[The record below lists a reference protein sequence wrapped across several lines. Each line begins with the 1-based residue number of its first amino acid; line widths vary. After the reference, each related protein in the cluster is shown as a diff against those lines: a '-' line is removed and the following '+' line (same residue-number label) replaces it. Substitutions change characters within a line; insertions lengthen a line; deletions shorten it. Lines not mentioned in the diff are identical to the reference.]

1 MQSAALSADVV
12 IIGAGAIGSA
22 IAWFLSGRPDFNGRI
37 VLIERDA
44 TYAQAS
50 SALSASC
57 IRHQFSNAINV
68 QMSMFGTQ
76 FVKTFREQ
84 LGGHPDVPEI
94 ALQEIGYLF
103 LADDAT
109 AQVLIDN
116 QQTQAACG
124 ARTELLEP
132 AEIAARFPFYN
143 LDDVELGSFNGT
155 GEGWFDGY
163 GMMQALKAA
172 ARRNGVAE
180 LRDTVVGLECSGS
193 AVTAVRLASGDT
205 IGCGV
210 IVNAAGPRAAELARM
225 AGVSLPVEPR
235 KRSLFVFSCPQ
246 DLGQPM
252 PLTIDLSGVHC
263 RSEGRMYLAGAVPT
277 NDRAVAFDD
286 FDVAH
291 NEFDEIIWPALAHRV
306 PAFEAIRVER
316 AWAGHYEYST
326 LDQNAVIGPHPEI
339 DNLIFANG
347 FSGHGLQHAPAVG
360 RGISELIATGRFQ
373 TLDLSPFHFNRIVKN
388 RPFKERAII

>member
-1 MQSAALSADVV
+1 MQSTAPSADVV
-12 IIGAGAIGSA
+12 IIGGGAIGSA
-22 IAWFLSGRPDFNGRI
+22 AAWFLSTRRDFGGRI
-37 VLIERDA
+37 VLIERDPS
-44 TYAQAS
+44 YAQAS

-68 QMSMFGTQ
+68 QMSMFGTD

-109 AQVLIDN
+109 AQVLVDN
-116 QQTQAACG
+116 QKTQVSCG
-124 ARTELLEP
+124 AKTELLNP
-132 AEIAARFPFYN
+132 DEIASRFPYYN
-143 LDDVELGSFNGT
+143 LDDVAIGSFNGT

-172 ARRNGVAE
+172 ARRNGVVE
-180 LRDTVVGLECSGS
+180 VRDTVVGLGRSPNAITSVSLG
-193 AVTAVRLASGDT
+193 SGDK
-205 IGCGV
+205 INCGLV
-210 IVNAAGPRAAELARM
+210 VNAAGPRAAEVASM

-246 DLGQPM
+246 DIGQPM

-263 RSEGRMYLAGAVPT
+263 RSEGRMYLAGAVPK
-277 NDRAVAFDD
+277 DDMAVDFDN
-286 FDVAH
+286 FDVAYD
-291 NEFDEIIWPALAHRV
+291 EFEEIIWPALAHRV
-306 PAFEAIRVER
+306 PAFEAIRLER
-316 AWAGHYEYST
+316 AWAGHYEYNR
-326 LDQNAVIGPHPEI
+326 LDQNAVIGPHPQIE
-339 DNLIFANG
+339 NLIFANG

-360 RGISELIATGRFQ
+360 RGLAEWIATGRYE
-373 TLDLSPFHFNRIVKN
+373 TLDLSPLSYRRIVEN
-388 RPFKERAII
+388 RPFRERAII